1 MEHTENFDFCHHLLL
16 DGERILWQGRPEKGH
31 IFTRQDIVLVPFG
44 LFVLLF
50 ALIWEYAALQTSPS
64 LLGLFGLPV
73 VLVGLYMLFGRW
85 IQAAYLRNKTFYVVT
100 NQKIIIKRG
109 SRIIMH
115 NSRDLP
121 SMEIELHKNG
131 NGTILFSDEVTARN
145 GRRRLIYFAL
155 ENLADAVQ
163 AQNAIQQ
170 MDR

>member
-1 MEHTENFDFCHHLLL
+1 
-16 DGERILWQGRPEKGH
+16 
-31 IFTRQDIVLVPFG
+31 
-44 LFVLLF
+44 
-50 ALIWEYAALQTSPS
+50 
-64 LLGLFGLPV
+64 
-73 VLVGLYMLFGRW
+73 
-85 IQAAYLRNKTFYVVT
+85 
-100 NQKIIIKRG
+100 
-109 SRIIMH
+109 MH
-115 NSRDLP
+115 NARDLP